1 MLPDLHNLPLHTQWV
16 CGLLIVSFL
25 LCLLVGLGGMACRR
39 LWGTPSPT
47 PLYSGFPAC
56 GDVAYTILFIAYFV
70 FSSIVFAAITGTS
83 AAANAEEKLLSDF
96 EALLINIAVTGA
108 LYIPMLVRMKQLPAH
123 DELLPTAVPGGYLPQ
138 LPHLPRLPHRP
149 LSLALVMRELAM
161 ALIAILF
168 VVTFTLVYENCGLK
182 QLIVDTTG
190 SPENQDI
197 VNVFT
202 SGGWDIRLLIIIGAV
217 IIAPI
222 GEECCFRGFLYGILR
237 HSSGR
242 LAAALCSSLLF
253 AAVHTSLTSM
263 LPLFIFAL
271 AQCYLYE
278 KTRSLRAPIIMHA
291 LFNALEL
298 ALTYM
303 LSPHA

>member
-16 CGLLIVSFL
+16 CGLLSVSFL

-47 PLYSGFPAC
+47 PLYSGFPTCWDA
-56 GDVAYTILFIAYFV
+56 AYTILFIAYSV
-70 FSSIVFAAITGTS
+70 FSSIG
-83 AAANAEEKLLSDF
+83 AAANVEENLLSDF
-96 EALLINIAVTGA
+96 KVLLVSIIATGA
-108 LYIPMLVRMKQLPAH
+108 LYIPMLVRMILLPAH
-123 DELLPTAVPGGYLPQ
+123 DELLPTAVPGGYLP
-138 LPHLPRLPHRP
+138 HLPRLPHRP
-149 LSLALVMRELAM
+149 LSFALVMRELAM

-168 VVTFTLVYENCGLK
+168 VVIFTLVYENCGLN

-291 LFNALEL
+291 IFNALEL